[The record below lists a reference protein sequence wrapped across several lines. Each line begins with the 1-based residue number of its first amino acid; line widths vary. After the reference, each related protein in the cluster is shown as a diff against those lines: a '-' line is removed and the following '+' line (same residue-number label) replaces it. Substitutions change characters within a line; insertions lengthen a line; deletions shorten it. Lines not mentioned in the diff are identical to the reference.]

1 VKLPRE
7 IVARRFSSLVL
18 ASAMWI
24 RNGGSFRIAPV
35 IGIEEEASFMRGT
48 CGMVRR
54 VYHPIR
60 MQEER
65 RISACVIAENLAKA
79 DARSR
84 KQPME

>member
-1 VKLPRE
+1 
-7 IVARRFSSLVL
+7 
-18 ASAMWI
+18 
-24 RNGGSFRIAPV
+24 
-35 IGIEEEASFMRGT
+35 MRGT

-60 MQEER
+60 MQEQR
-65 RISACVIAENLAKA
+65 PISACVTAENLAKA